1 MLKFLKRI
9 WNGWRWIGH
18 KIGQVNGV
26 IILTLFYVLVI
37 TPFGWLIRRL
47 GRDPI
52 RTRVDPSEKSYWS
65 PRPAADHPKSYDRP
79 F

>member
-52 RTRVDPSEKSYWS
+52 RTRFDPAEKSYWS
-65 PRPAADHPKSYDRP
+65 PRPAEDRPRSYDRP